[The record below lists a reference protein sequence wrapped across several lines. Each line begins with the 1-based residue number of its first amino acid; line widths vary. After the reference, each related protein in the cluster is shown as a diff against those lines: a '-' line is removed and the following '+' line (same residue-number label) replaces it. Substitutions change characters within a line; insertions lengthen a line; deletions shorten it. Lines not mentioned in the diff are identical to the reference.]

1 MIQEDNLAFDGS
13 ALDWVLLSFAVITPL
28 SASIGMSFGRREA
41 ALRSIV
47 DIRTTMINLYSAHS
61 SWDWR
66 KAGKEDTTGRAASKT
81 MTSWLHHS
89 DAVLVE
95 ILGICNCLSRLLT
108 LPNATRARHRITS
121 QGRQEAQETLA
132 LTSKL
137 YGCMLVRL
145 ARLTDLC
152 EVLKAEGLPP
162 NEATRI
168 RQWERRVLESADNLR
183 MIKLYRTPQ
192 ALRSFARLFTVLLPP
207 FYAPYYAELAKS
219 LGSLGMGITFSVVT
233 SLALTALFETISQM
247 EDPFL
252 RFASLDGV
260 DVECELGFSFVVQCM
275 TMRSHFFKSAKPFDE
290 RQVDRVVTE
299 VLQVQEFPM
308 VSTKSR

>member
-1 MIQEDNLAFDGS
+1 
-13 ALDWVLLSFAVITPL
+13 
-28 SASIGMSFGRREA
+28 MSFGRREA
-41 ALRSIV
+41 ALRNIV
-47 DIRTTMINLYSAHS
+47 DIRTTMINIYSAHAA
-61 SWDWR
+61 WDWR
-66 KAGKEDTTGRAASKT
+66 TAGKEETTGRAASKT
-81 MTSWLHHS
+81 MDSLNHA

-95 ILGICNCLSRLLT
+95 IFSICNCVGRFLT

-137 YGCMLVRL
+137 YGSMLVRL
-145 ARLTDLC
+145 GRLSDLC
-152 EVLKAEGLPP
+152 EALKAEGLPP
-162 NEATRI
+162 NEATRV
-168 RQWERRVLESADNLR
+168 RQWERRILESADNLR

-219 LGSLGMGITFSVVT
+219 LGSLGMGIAFSVMT

-260 DVECELGFSFVVQCM
+260 DVECELGSSFVVQCL
-275 TMRSHFFKSAKPFDE
+275 TMRSHFFRSAKPFDE
-290 RQVDRVVTE
+290 RKINAVITE
-299 VLQVQEFPM
+299 VVRVQEFTM
-308 VSTKSR
+308 ISTKKR

>member
-1 MIQEDNLAFDGS
+1 
-13 ALDWVLLSFAVITPL
+13 VLLSFAVITPL
-28 SASIGMSFGRREA
+28 SASISMSFGRREG
-41 ALRSIV
+41 ALRNIV
-47 DIRTTMINLYSAHS
+47 DIRTTMINIYNAHAA
-61 SWDWR
+61 WDWR
-66 KAGKEDTTGRAASKT
+66 KAGKEETTGRAASKT
-81 MTSWLHHS
+81 MDSLHHS

-95 ILGICNCLSRLLT
+95 ILGICNCVSRFLT

-121 QGRQEAQETLA
+121 RGRREAQETLA

-145 ARLTDLC
+145 GRLSDLC

-162 NEATRI
+162 NEATRV
-168 RQWERRVLESADNLR
+168 RQWERRILESADNLR

-207 FYAPYYAELAKS
+207 FYAPSFAEIAKS
-219 LGSLGMGITFSVVT
+219 LGSLGMGIAFAVMT

-260 DVECELGFSFVVQCM
+260 DVECELGFSFVVQCL
-275 TMRSHFFKSAKPFDE
+275 TMRSHFFRSAKPFDE
-290 RQVDRVVTE
+290 RQINAVVTE
-299 VLQVQEFPM
+299 VLRVQEFPM
-308 VSTKSR
+308 ISTKTR